1 MYGRYTFKTKNGEIL
16 EGQLIHQYPAFE
28 GGMRYIFRTDT
39 GKEYRCILKEFE
51 YIEYV
56 A

>member
-1 MYGRYTFKTKNGEIL
+1 MRESITLRNGVVVTGWLVRQYG
-16 EGQLIHQYPAFE
+16 AFE
-28 GGMRYIFRTDT
+28 GGMRYIFRTT
-39 GKEYRCILKEFE
+39 NHGEVRCIKDEDGN